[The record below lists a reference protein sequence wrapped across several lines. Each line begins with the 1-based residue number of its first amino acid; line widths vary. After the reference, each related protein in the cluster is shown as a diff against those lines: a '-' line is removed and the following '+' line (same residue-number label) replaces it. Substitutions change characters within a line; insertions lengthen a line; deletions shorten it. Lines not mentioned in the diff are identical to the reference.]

1 MRALRQQ
8 SINDFMMLLRGV
20 LPSRFNVH
28 AWAIGVGA
36 YWLRVE
42 IHVGKRCY
50 WDEFP
55 VDLIASSDRIEV
67 IANCMK
73 NGLPRI
79 HRLT

>member
-8 SINDFMMLLRGV
+8 AINDFMTLLRGV
-20 LPSRFNVH
+20 LPSRFNVQG
-28 AWAIGVGA
+28 WAIGVGA